1 MEQLLLKA
9 CQNGQK
15 GVVIAF
21 LKKDGINVDAV
32 DGAGLAPLHYAC
44 RKGFKDIVKLL
55 LDKGANVNA
64 LSNTSV
70 SPLHCAAMSG
80 NKEVVKLL
88 ADGDADIGATDKDGK
103 RRSCTRLRRKKPK
116 PPSI

>member
-32 DGAGLAPLHYAC
+32 DGAGLSPLHYAC
-44 RKGFKDIVKLL
+44 KKGYKDIVKLL
-55 LDKGANVNA
+55 LDKGANINA
-64 LSNTSV
+64 ISNTSV
-70 SPLHCAAMSG
+70 SPLH
-80 NKEVVKLL
+80 
-88 ADGDADIGATDKDGK
+88 
-103 RRSCTRLRRKKPK
+103 
-116 PPSI
+116 